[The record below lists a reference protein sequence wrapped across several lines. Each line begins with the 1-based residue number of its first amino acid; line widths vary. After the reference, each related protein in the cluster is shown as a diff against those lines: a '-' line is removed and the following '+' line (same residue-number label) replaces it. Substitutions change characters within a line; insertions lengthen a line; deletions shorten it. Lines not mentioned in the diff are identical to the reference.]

1 MHTKL
6 EEIKKNESPPKVLKN
21 LFSKEEIGKF
31 LDLYHKLPTTV
42 HNKKQNVIKKRWLV
56 EYGKE
61 LEALFNKRL
70 KNEIGDL
77 FISKGTGF
85 YFWIQKI

>member
-42 HNKKQNVIKKRWLV
+42 HNKKQMLSKKDGWLNMEKNWKLYLIK
-56 EYGKE
+56 G
-61 LEALFNKRL
+61 
-70 KNEIGDL
+70 
-77 FISKGTGF
+77 
-85 YFWIQKI
+85 